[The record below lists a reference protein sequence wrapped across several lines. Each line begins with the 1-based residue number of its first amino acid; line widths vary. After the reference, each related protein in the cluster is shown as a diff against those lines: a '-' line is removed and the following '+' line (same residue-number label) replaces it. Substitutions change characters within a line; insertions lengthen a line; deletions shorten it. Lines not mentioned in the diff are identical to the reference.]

1 MLQQPEWLL
10 TQASISGKNR
20 SMGLRLGPGLAAR
33 RRASLSLA
41 GNELELT
48 VPHCT
53 VTVTETM
60 AAVPSGWRLRPAG
73 RSTQEASGDGAGAR

>member
-48 VPHCT
+48 VQHCNVT
-53 VTVTETM
+53 VTVTM
-60 AAVPSGWRLRPAG
+60 AAVPSG
-73 RSTQEASGDGAGAR
+73 